1 MGLLDDVAGMLGSAG
16 GNAGANPQA
25 VLLQQVIGMLTQ
37 SHGGGGL
44 AGAAGGLGG
53 LGGLIG
59 AFQRGGLGHLVESWI
74 GTGQNL
80 PVSPAQ
86 ITQVLGSGQ
95 LAQLAK
101 AAGIDPSQAA
111 GMLSHL
117 LPQVV
122 DHMTPQGQ
130 VPAAGALPDLASL
143 AARLMPR

>member
-1 MGLLDDVAGMLGSAG
+1 MGLLEDLVGQVQQQMGASHTPKHSDLIGHLMQMLGSSG
-16 GNAGANPQA
+16 G
-25 VLLQQVIGMLTQ
+25 V
-37 SHGGGGL
+37 GGL
-44 AGAAGGLGG
+44 AGLTQ
-53 LGGLIG
+53 L
-59 AFQRGGLGHLVESWI
+59 FNQGGLGHVVQSWI

-80 PVSPAQ
+80 PVSPTQ

-143 AARLMPR
+143 AAKLMPR